1 MSFFQS
7 FSRVLRTGERP
18 AGDTS
23 VKPAQAGAAAPATG
37 SYLKRNRDKS
47 RKPQTQIAPTL
58 QAGLAQRQQQN
69 QPRPQQSQAPVA
81 PAIDPAKLAAAQAEL
96 EKAQEAVRAAESRAR
111 EILIEA
117 KSDALHIREKA
128 ETESRELQSSLVEQQ
143 KAVERQ
149 LNTINVRLEQ
159 VDKRDQMLE
168 SKMEALEKQKAE
180 LIKKKDDLV
189 SELEKVSG
197 LTRDQ
202 AKQEILARLES
213 AVDRQAAQMIQ
224 QKTQEAEEEA
234 DEKAKEI
241 LIDAMKHG
249 ATDYVSEYTISVV
262 KLPDPE
268 MKGRIIG
275 KDGRNIRS
283 FERSTG
289 VDVDLDET
297 PDEVRLSSF
306 DPVRRE
312 IARISLERLL
322 KDGRIQPTRID
333 EVVEKVTSELN
344 KIMFEEGKKMCHKV
358 GVFNM
363 PHDIIALLGRFKY
376 RFSYGQNLIAHTLEE
391 TQIGIKIAN
400 ELGLDTRTVTLGCLL
415 HDIGKIIEG
424 EGNHVELGVELLTKY
439 KFPPEVIACVAQHHE
454 DEPFTSM
461 ESVAVYISDA
471 ISGSRPGARNE
482 NHEEYVK
489 RLKKL
494 EEIADSYD
502 GVAKSYAIQAGRE
515 VRVILNPDKSSDRD
529 PLVIAQKV
537 AERYEKEMQY
547 PGTVTVNVIRELRGT
562 AIAK

>member
-1 MSFFQS
+1 MSFFRS
-7 FSRVLRTGERP
+7 FSRVLRTPGQARTAETEKQK
-18 AGDTS
+18 TS
-23 VKPAQAGAAAPATG
+23 SQG
-37 SYLKRNRDKS
+37 SYLNRRDKK
-47 RKPQTQIAPTL
+47 RHKGQQPQPAQVPATKQAQGRPAP
-58 QAGLAQRQQQN
+58 
-69 QPRPQQSQAPVA
+69 APVVPA
-81 PAIDPAKLAAAQAEL
+81 VPAIDPELQAKAQEEL
-96 EKAQEAVRAAESRAR
+96 EKAKEAIKAAEARAR

-117 KSDALHIREKA
+117 KSEALRIREKA
-128 ETESRELQSSLVEQQ
+128 ENESRELQTALVEQQ

-149 LNTINVRLEQ
+149 LVNINSRLEQ

-168 SKMEALEKQKAE
+168 SKMDALEQQKAE
-180 LIKKKDDLV
+180 LVKKRDELV
-189 SELEKVSG
+189 NELEKISG

-202 AKQEILARLES
+202 AKQEILNRLEQS
-213 AVDRQAAQMIQ
+213 VDRQAAQLIQ
-224 QKTQEAEEEA
+224 QKMQTAEEEA

-249 ATDYVSEYTISVV
+249 ATDYVAEYTISVV

-275 KDGRNIRS
+275 KDGRNIRA

-333 EVVEKVTSELN
+333 EVVQKVTSEIN
-344 KIMFEEGKKMCHKV
+344 KIMFEEGKRMCHKV
-358 GVFNM
+358 GIFNM
-363 PHDIIALLGRFKY
+363 PHDIIQLLGRFKY

-391 TQIGIKIAN
+391 TQIGIKLAN
-400 ELGLDTRTVTLGCLL
+400 ELGCDVRTVTMGCLL
-415 HDIGKIIEG
+415 HDIGKVVEG
-424 EGNHVELGVELLTKY
+424 EGNHVELGVQVLKKY
-439 KFPPEVIACVAQHHE
+439 HFPQEVIACVAQHHE

-461 ESVAVYISDA
+461 ESVLVYISDA

-489 RLKKL
+489 RLHKL
-494 EEIADSYD
+494 EEIADSYE
-502 GVAKSYAIQAGRE
+502 GVQKSFAIQAGRE
-515 VRVILNPDKSSDRD
+515 VRVILNPDKSTDRD
-529 PLVIAQKV
+529 PLVLSQKI
-537 AERYEKEMQY
+537 AERYEQEMQY
-547 PGTVTVNVIRELRGT
+547 PGTVTVNVIRELR
-562 AIAK
+562 AQSVAK

>member
-7 FSRVLRTGERP
+7 FSRVLRSGDRP
-18 AGDTS
+18 AGAPQTQPA
-23 VKPAQAGAAAPATG
+23 KPVIPAVG
-37 SYLKRNRDKS
+37 SYLKRNKDKS
-47 RKPQTQIAPTL
+47 RKAQAQIAPTL
-58 QAGLAQRQQQN
+58 QAGLAQRQQQSV
-69 QPRPQQSQAPVA
+69 QPRQAQPQAPVV
-81 PAIDPAKLAAAQAEL
+81 PAIDPEKLAQAQAEL

-117 KSDALHIREKA
+117 KSEALHIREKA

-149 LNTINVRLEQ
+149 LNTINMRLEQ
-159 VDKRDQMLE
+159 VDKRDAQLE
-168 SKMEALEKQKAE
+168 SKMEALEKQKQELLKQKDE
-180 LIKKKDDLV
+180 LIN
-189 SELEKVSG
+189 ELEKVSG
-197 LTRDQ
+197 LSREQ
-202 AKQEILARLES
+202 AKTEILNRLEQT
-213 AVDRQAAQMIQ
+213 VDRRAAQMIQ
-224 QKTQEAEEEA
+224 QKIQAAEEEA

-249 ATDYVSEYTISVV
+249 ATDYVAEYTISVV

-283 FERSTG
+283 FERATG

-400 ELGLDTRTVTLGCLL
+400 ELGLDVRTVTLGCLL

-424 EGNHVELGVELLTKY
+424 EGNHVELGVQLLTKY

-494 EEIADSYD
+494 EEIADSYE

-537 AERYEKEMQY
+537 AERYENEMQY

-562 AIAK
+562 AVAK

>member
-7 FSRVLRTGERP
+7 FSRVLRTGDRP
-18 AGDTS
+18 ADASTT
-23 VKPAQAGAAAPATG
+23 KPAQAGAPVAPAAG

-47 RKPQTQIAPTL
+47 RKPQSQIAPTI
-58 QAGLAQRQQQN
+58 QAGMAQRQQP
-69 QPRPQQSQAPVA
+69 QPQAPVV
-81 PAIDPAKLAAAQAEL
+81 PAIDPAKLAQAQAEL
-96 EKAQEAVRAAESRAR
+96 EKAEEAARAAESRAR

-117 KSDALHIREKA
+117 KSEALHIREKA
-128 ETESRELQSSLVEQQ
+128 ENESRELQSSLIEQQ

-168 SKMEALEKQKAE
+168 TKMESLENQKQDLLKQKDE
-180 LIKKKDDLV
+180 LV
-189 SELEKVSG
+189 EELEKVSG

-202 AKQEILARLES
+202 AKQEILSRLES
-213 AVDRQAAQMIQ
+213 SVDRQAAQMIQ
-224 QKTQEAEEEA
+224 QKTQAAEEEA

-262 KLPDPE
+262 KLTDPE

-333 EVVEKVTSELN
+333 EVVEKVTGELN

-400 ELGLDTRTVTLGCLL
+400 ELGLDARTVTLGCLL
-415 HDIGKIIEG
+415 HDIGKIIDG
-424 EGNHVELGVELLTKY
+424 EGNHVELGVQLLTKY

-537 AERYEKEMQY
+537 AERYENEMQY

>member
-1 MSFFQS
+1 MSFFTT
-7 FSRVLRTGERP
+7 FSRVIRTPGQAKQGQGAAP
-18 AGDTS
+18 GAKPVS
-23 VKPAQAGAAAPATG
+23 PAQAGKGSYLRKDKKHHKHSQNQAAPA
-37 SYLKRNRDKS
+37 
-47 RKPQTQIAPTL
+47 PQAQPVVSPAA
-58 QAGLAQRQQQN
+58 QAM
-69 QPRPQQSQAPVA
+69 S
-81 PAIDPAKLAAAQAEL
+81 AAAAAEAQAEL
-96 EKAQEAVRAAESRAR
+96 EKAKEAVRQAEARAR

-117 KSDALHIREKA
+117 KSEALRIREKA
-128 ETESRELQSSLVEQQ
+128 EQESRELQSALVEQQ

-149 LNTINVRLEQ
+149 LSTINARLEQ
-159 VDKRDQMLE
+159 VDKRDQVLE
-168 SKMEALEKQKAE
+168 SKLEALEEQKSE
-180 LIKKKDDLV
+180 LIKKREELI

-197 LTRDQ
+197 LTKDQ
-202 AKQEILARLES
+202 ARQEILDRLERT
-213 AVDRQAAQMIQ
+213 VDRRAAQMIQ
-224 QKTQEAEEEA
+224 QKLQVAEEEA

-249 ATDYVSEYTISVV
+249 ATDYVAEYTISVV
-262 KLPDPE
+262 KLPDAE

-275 KDGRNIRS
+275 KDGRNIRA
-283 FERSTG
+283 FERATG

-333 EVVEKVTSELN
+333 EVVEKVTSEVN

-363 PHDIIALLGRFKY
+363 PHDIISLLGRFKY

-391 TQIGIKIAN
+391 TQIGIKLAN
-400 ELGLDTRTVTLGCLL
+400 ELGLDVRTVTMGCLL
-415 HDIGKIIEG
+415 HDIGKVVEG
-424 EGNHVELGVELLTKY
+424 EGNHIELGVQLLKKY
-439 KFPPEVIACVAQHHE
+439 HMPAEVIACVAQHHE

-489 RLKKL
+489 RLQKL
-494 EEIADSYD
+494 EEIAEGYE
-502 GVAKSYAIQAGRE
+502 GVQKAFAIQAGRE
-515 VRVILNPDKSSDRD
+515 VRVILNPDKSTDRD
-529 PLVIAQKV
+529 PLVIAQKIS
-537 AERYEKEMQY
+537 ERYEQEMQY
-547 PGTVTVNVIRELRGT
+547 PGTVTVNVIRELR
-562 AIAK
+562 AQSIAK